1 MFRSNRRY
9 RGRATLAVALV
20 VACCGFGI
28 GPLMASSPAGA
39 ELSAAALQSNGLE
52 NEGAGMY
59 TDPSVAFQLS
69 GFTITRRMVSCA
81 VGTLAVSLIPG
92 QPGPFSMLMY
102 STKIDTYEVHG
113 NQIVATGRMRSI
125 TRMGNQ
131 TNEDVEHPFKAVA
144 TDGKASGPDT
154 FVVHFSTPFWDPAHN
169 PMSTKSTLVPGW
181 AQFGGAIATDAAGHA
196 TGKIAVAG

>member
-1 MFRSNRRY
+1 MFR
-9 RGRATLAVALV
+9 ATHRALV
-20 VACCGFGI
+20 AALFAAGSLGAAALPHLVAT
-28 GPLMASSPAGA
+28 APAGA
-39 ELSAAALQSNGLE
+39 EESAAPLQSNGLE

-69 GFTITRRMVSCA
+69 GFTINRRMVSCA
-81 VGTLAVSLIPG
+81 VGTLAVSVLPG

-102 STKIDTYEVHG
+102 STKITGYEVHD
-113 NQIVATGRMRSI
+113 NQLIATGTMRSI

-144 TDGKASGPDT
+144 TDNKGSKPDT
-154 FVVHFSTPFWDPAHN
+154 FMVHFTTPFWDPTHN

-181 AQFGGAIATDAAGHA
+181 AQFGGAVATDAAGHA
-196 TGKIAVAG
+196 TGKITVGG